1 MTARVLAAVCA
12 LALAACS
19 KQQDEPAPAGTPP
32 QISEAELKQAVD
44 ACTAYAEKLCACP
57 AQPAKAECTLAK
69 GVPEA
74 IDVAKRLAT
83 NPKAD
88 VEDAAQAAR
97 SIKKMLK
104 QCVEQTA
111 KLPEL
116 GC

>member
-1 MTARVLAAVCA
+1 MTTRLVLA
-12 LALAACS
+12 LALAFAPACS
-19 KQQDEPAPAGTPP
+19 KKQDEPPPTTPP

-44 ACTAYAEKLCACP
+44 ACTAYAEKLCACTAP
-57 AQPAKAECTLAK
+57 AAKEECPLAK

-88 VEDAAQAAR
+88 VADAAQAAS

-104 QCVEQTA
+104 RCVEQTA
-111 KLPEL
+111 RLPEL